1 MMPSLPRRLAP
12 RALPRLWYSVQVEIV
27 SGRDSSTR
35 GGRWPSRSRRCGCCS
50 APQCR
55 PHSLSQKACSRGSA
69 TQQVLELSSKAAGGG
84 ARSTPYL
91 TPPKVRTQR
100 LLRQSRP
107 ERFALCRDGRRGGS
121 RRGGG
126 SAARRARRPWRRP
139 RDACPRPAGGAA
151 ARQPGGRRWMDALHT
166 YWIDRRL
173 RPRDQGSHPA
183 KRASHVG
190 SRQPGCGVG
199 RD

>member
-1 MMPSLPRRLAP
+1 MMMPSLPRRLAP

-69 TQQVLELSSKAAGGG
+69 TQQRTGLRAYSSKAAGGG
-84 ARSTPYL
+84 ARSAPYL

-100 LLRQSRP
+100 LGTLAVGNARGKGLRELCFLLIETLCTFARPLIVGKFKDSPQSTS
-107 ERFALCRDGRRGGS
+107 S
-121 RRGGG
+121 RTT
-126 SAARRARRPWRRP
+126 PI
-139 RDACPRPAGGAA
+139 
-151 ARQPGGRRWMDALHT
+151 Q
-166 YWIDRRL
+166 
-173 RPRDQGSHPA
+173 
-183 KRASHVG
+183 
-190 SRQPGCGVG
+190 
-199 RD
+199 